1 MKIKELIDKL
11 SSFDSD
17 ENITFYFLKNNT
29 LTNCQI
35 EDIDFYSESMGVE
48 VTIQDTEEKLNE
60 KGAEL

>member
-17 ENITFYFLKNNT
+17 GNITFYFLKNNT
-29 LTNCQI
+29 LTNCQL

-48 VTIQDTEEKLNE
+48 VTIQDTADKLNE